1 MKNSP
6 EKYEELG
13 HPFEWIQY
21 ANELFA
27 SSEILYKEKDNSILT
42 KVNSKGEVILEK
54 SGISRS
60 YFLLIG
66 FSMEN
71 LLKAY
76 LISRKPSYLKDGKI
90 DSSIS
95 SNHNLFELSRKLKT
109 FVFSTQEIEL
119 LKTLT
124 ECIPY
129 WSRYPIPKRF
139 ENMTKEK
146 VLTEKIRTVFNNLF
160 ERMVLDVYKYINREQ
175 KIWTDTEFDKK
186 LNES

>member
-21 ANELFA
+21 ANELFD
-27 SSEILYKEKDNSILT
+27 SSEILYKEKDNSLLT
-42 KVNSKGEVILEK
+42 KVSSTGEVIIEK

-66 FSMEN
+66 FSVEN

-76 LISRKPSYLKDGKI
+76 LISRNPNYLKEGKI

-95 SNHNLFELSRKLKT
+95 SNHNLFELSKKLKT

-119 LKTLT
+119 LKTLS
-124 ECIPY
+124 EGIPY

-139 ENMTKEK
+139 ENITKEK
-146 VLTEKIRTVFNNLF
+146 VLTENIRTVFNNLF
-160 ERMVLDVYKYINREQ
+160 ERIVLDVYKYTNREK
-175 KIWTDTEFDKK
+175 KIWTDSELDKK
-186 LNES
+186 LN